1 MPGALITKKALAHA
15 MRTLMQ
21 EEAFRRISVGDICE
35 RCGMSRKSFYYHFRD
50 KYELVNWIFDQ
61 DFIALVRDRSYDNA
75 WEFFEDLC
83 TYFYENR
90 TFYVNAFAVE
100 GQNSF
105 TEYFAE
111 VLQPIAQDY
120 FMRILGD
127 DRKKEF
133 FAVFFMD
140 AFRVSLIRWLR
151 EPQNLSPSEYIA
163 LLKVCIV
170 GVAKRVVEGT
180 PSEAEGKEKDE

>member
-1 MPGALITKKALAHA
+1 M
-15 MRTLMQ
+15 
-21 EEAFRRISVGDICE
+21 
-35 RCGMSRKSFYYHFRD
+35 
-50 KYELVNWIFDQ
+50 
-61 DFIALVRDRSYDNA
+61 
-75 WEFFEDLC
+75 
-83 TYFYENR
+83 
-90 TFYVNAFAVE
+90 NAFAVE

-133 FAVFFMD
+133 FAVFFTD

>member
-1 MPGALITKKALAHA
+1 MDFLSGGDADVTDALAA
-15 MRTLMQ
+15 KAPRMLEIARQMRPGQ
-21 EEAFRRISVGDICE
+21 ERFKAS
-35 RCGMSRKSFYYHFRD
+35 
-50 KYELVNWIFDQ
+50 
-61 DFIALVRDRSYDNA
+61 
-75 WEFFEDLC
+75 DL
-83 TYFYENR
+83 
-90 TFYVNAFAVE
+90 FAI
-100 GQNSF
+100 
-105 TEYFAE
+105 AE

-133 FAVFFMD
+133 FAVFSTD